1 MRRGGPGPGWSAPV
15 ESTVPP
21 AEQPVLDREQ
31 AEILHDEISRLPK
44 SFRRP
49 VVLCYFEGLTLDEA
63 ARRLRC
69 PAGTL
74 RSRLA
79 RARDK
84 LRRGFTRRGIVLPAA
99 ALAAALSHRS
109 ASASVSSP
117 LCDMTTRTAISF
129 AAGDA
134 AAPPRRPWPGR
145 C

>member
-31 AEILHDEISRLPK
+31 AEALHDEIGRLPK

-79 RARDK
+79 RR
-84 LRRGFTRRGIVLPAA
+84 TTSSAA
-99 ALAAALSHRS
+99 ASPGAASSWPPPHSPRS
-109 ASASVSSP
+109 SKLGP
-117 LCDMTTRTAISF
+117 H
-129 AAGDA
+129 
-134 AAPPRRPWPGR
+134 RRPSHPPCATSRLGPR
-145 C
+145 